1 MNWTIPSGAG
11 RLATKIAVAGVLFA
25 APVAAFG
32 APAFAATGFGDTPNV
47 LPAPPPAD
55 PPPAPAPPAPP
66 APPAQHGEY
75 YNPNNSNDWWYNT
88 GADGGGG
95 GGGGG

>member
-1 MNWTIPSGAG
+1 MTWTIPPGAG
-11 RLATKIAVAGVLFA
+11 RFMTKIVVAGVLFA
-25 APVAAFG
+25 APAAAFG
-32 APAFAATGFGDTPNV
+32 APAFAATGFGDTPSV

-55 PPPAPAPPAPP
+55 PPEPPAPP
-66 APPAQHGEY
+66 APAPQQNYEY
-75 YNPNNSNDWWYNT
+75 YNPNDYNDWWYNS

>member
-1 MNWTIPSGAG
+1 MNWTIPSGMG
-11 RLATKIAVAGVLFA
+11 RVVTKVAVTGVLFA

-32 APAFAATGFGDTPNV
+32 APAFAATGFGDTPSV

-55 PPPAPAPPAPP
+55 PPPEPPAPAPAP
-66 APPAQHGEY
+66 QQNYEY
-75 YNPNNSNDWWYNT
+75 YNPQDPNDWYNY

-95 GGGGG
+95 GGGG

>member
-11 RLATKIAVAGVLFA
+11 RVATKIAVAGVLFA

-32 APAFAATGFGDTPNV
+32 APAFAATGFGGTPSV
-47 LPAPPPAD
+47 LSAPPPAD
-55 PPPAPAPPAPP
+55 PPPPAPPAPP
-66 APPAQHGEY
+66 QHNYEY
-75 YNPNNSNDWWYNT
+75 YNPNDANDWWYNM
-88 GADGGGG
+88 GSDGGGG

>member
-1 MNWTIPSGAG
+1 MTWTIPSGAG
-11 RLATKIAVAGVLFA
+11 RVVTKIAAAGVLFA

-32 APAFAATGFGDTPNV
+32 APAFAATGFGGTPVV

-55 PPPAPAPPAPP
+55 PPPEPAPAPAPH
-66 APPAQHGEY
+66 QNYEY
-75 YNPNNSNDWWYNT
+75 YNPEDSNDWWYNT

-95 GGGGG
+95 GGGG

>member
-1 MNWTIPSGAG
+1 MT
-11 RLATKIAVAGVLFA
+11 RTMTKIAVAGVLFA

-32 APAFAATGFGDTPNV
+32 APAFAATGFGDTPIV

-66 APPAQHGEY
+66 QQNAPPQHNYEY
-75 YNPNNSNDWWYNT
+75 YNPNDWYNM
-88 GADGGGG
+88 GSDGGGG

>member
-11 RLATKIAVAGVLFA
+11 RVVTKIAVVGVLFA
-25 APVAAFG
+25 APFAAFG
-32 APAFAATGFGDTPNV
+32 APAFAAAAFGGTPSV
-47 LPAPPPAD
+47 LPTPPPAD

-66 APPAQHGEY
+66 QQNYEY
-75 YNPNNSNDWWYNT
+75 YNPSDANDWYNS

>member
-1 MNWTIPSGAG
+1 MNWTIPSGTG
-11 RLATKIAVAGVLFA
+11 RVVTKVALTAALIA
-25 APVAAFG
+25 APAAALG
-32 APAFAATGFGDTPNV
+32 GTAFAATGFGGAPSV

-55 PPPAPAPPAPP
+55 PPPPPAPPAPP
-66 APPAQHGEY
+66 APQQNYENY
-75 YNPNNSNDWWYNT
+75 SPNDPNDWYNY

>member
-1 MNWTIPSGAG
+1 MNWTIPSDVG
-11 RLATKIAVAGVLFA
+11 RAATKIAVAGVLFA

-32 APAFAATGFGDTPNV
+32 APAAFAATGFGDTPSV

-55 PPPAPAPPAPP
+55 PPPPPAPP
-66 APPAQHGEY
+66 GPQHNYEY
-75 YNPNNSNDWWYNT
+75 YNPNDANDWWYNM
-88 GADGGGG
+88 GSDGGGG

>member
-1 MNWTIPSGAG
+1 MNWTVPSGAG
-11 RLATKIAVAGVLFA
+11 RVVTKIAVAGILFA

-32 APAFAATGFGDTPNV
+32 APAFAAADLGGTPSV
-47 LPAPPPAD
+47 LTAPPPAD
-55 PPPAPAPPAPP
+55 PPPAPAPPAP
-66 APPAQHGEY
+66 APPQQNYEY
-75 YNPNNSNDWWYNT
+75 YNPDDSNDWYNS

>member
-1 MNWTIPSGAG
+1 MNWTIPSGMG
-11 RLATKIAVAGVLFA
+11 RVVTKVAVAGVLFA

-32 APAFAATGFGDTPNV
+32 APAFAATGFGDKPSV

-55 PPPAPAPPAPP
+55 PPPEPPAPAPPAP
-66 APPAQHGEY
+66 QQNYEY
-75 YNPNNSNDWWYNT
+75 YNPSDYNDWYNS

>member
-1 MNWTIPSGAG
+1 MTWTIPSGAG
-11 RLATKIAVAGVLFA
+11 RVATKIAVAGVLFA

-32 APAFAATGFGDTPNV
+32 APAFAATGFGGTPSV

-55 PPPAPAPPAPP
+55 PPPPAPPAPP
-66 APPAQHGEY
+66 HHNYEY
-75 YNPNNSNDWWYNT
+75 YNPNDANDWWYNM
-88 GADGGGG
+88 GSDGGGG

>member
-1 MNWTIPSGAG
+1 MNSTIPSGVG
-11 RLATKIAVAGVLFA
+11 RVATKLAVAGVLFA

-32 APAFAATGFGDTPNV
+32 APAFAATGFGGTPPAV

-55 PPPAPAPPAPP
+55 PPPPPPAPP
-66 APPAQHGEY
+66 APPQQNAPAQQNYE
-75 YNPNNSNDWWYNT
+75 NPNDWYNT